1 MNNYTAIIEARMG
14 SSRLPGKVVL
24 NVNNI
29 PMIILLIDR
38 LKQVRDINKIIVAT
52 TENINNDNFCYLL
65 NLSNVV
71 VTGDTIALH
80 IAISLEKNIIS
91 FFGPTPHQEVDLF
104 GLGKKFVR
112 KELDCLN
119 CYEQFTFPYDV

>member
-65 NLSNVV
+65 
-71 VTGDTIALH
+71 
-80 IAISLEKNIIS
+80 IIDLM
-91 FFGPTPHQEVDLF
+91 EVL
-104 GLGKKFVR
+104 R
-112 KELDCLN
+112 
-119 CYEQFTFPYDV
+119 